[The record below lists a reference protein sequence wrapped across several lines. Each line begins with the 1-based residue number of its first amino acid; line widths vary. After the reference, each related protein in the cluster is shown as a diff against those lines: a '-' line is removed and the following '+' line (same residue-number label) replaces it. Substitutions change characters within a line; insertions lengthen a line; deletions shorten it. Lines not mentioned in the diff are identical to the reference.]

1 MGGGFSDHVRKLGVF
16 AENSVVLWRIMLRLL
31 LQVESVMQCTP
42 PTPWR
47 RLVMSGLAKA
57 SSWQQTYGMCYVC
70 FGFVC
75 SEQACCGSFLRAL
88 RLLSTILKTD
98 SDRYA
103 GMTLRVQCTVRKLTL
118 NPTSFLGVFWPYNGL
133 GVSDASCGWASPRLY
148 GSWAFHRL
156 VTWYTT
162 KDAYAST
169 WNQQLFQVQI
179 DSKFRANTGSFR
191 FHDFWLQQFWFH
203 YQRP

>member
-1 MGGGFSDHVRKLGVF
+1 
-16 AENSVVLWRIMLRLL
+16 MLRLL
-31 LQVESVMQCTP
+31 LPVESVMQCTP

-162 KDAYAST
+162 HTSPSQNAP
-169 WNQQLFQVQI
+169 Q
-179 DSKFRANTGSFR
+179 SKHGKKYWSKRRQN
-191 FHDFWLQQFWFH
+191 
-203 YQRP
+203 